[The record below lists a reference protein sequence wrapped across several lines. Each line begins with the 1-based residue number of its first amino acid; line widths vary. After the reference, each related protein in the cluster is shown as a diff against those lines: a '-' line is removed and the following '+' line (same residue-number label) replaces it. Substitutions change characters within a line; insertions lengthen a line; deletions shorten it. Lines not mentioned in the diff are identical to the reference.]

1 MTPFCTVICGAGI
14 AGIEAALRLR
24 RLAGDE
30 VQITL
35 IDPAE
40 SLVYR
45 PLAVRE
51 PFALSGARRYPLRS
65 VVAALGAKWIQD
77 GVEGVDPVERTVHL
91 AGGDELAYDALL
103 LALGGRESSPHE
115 HAHVFNDRN
124 AGETFHGIVQ
134 DIESGYITSIVFIEP
149 DGPTWP
155 LPLYELALMTAE
167 RAYSMNATCE
177 ITFITPHERP
187 LQAFG
192 GGAAEAVQRLFAEAG
207 ITLHAGATARVES
220 ARHVVVEPQG
230 SELHPQRVVTLPRIT
245 GPDLGGISGIA
256 PYGLLAIDDR
266 CRVRELDGRVFAAG
280 DATDFAV
287 KHGGISAQQAD
298 TAAAGIAHLA
308 GAGEATAPFEPA
320 LRGMLL
326 TGHKPL
332 FIAAHVVEGKGWH
345 SEVYDEPPWASD
357 EKVVAEELGPFLRE
371 QDEAAPRP

>member
-1 MTPFCTVICGAGI
+1 MTAFSTVICGAGI

-35 IDPAE
+35 IDPGD

-51 PFALSGARRYPLRS
+51 PFALSGARRYPLRA

-77 GVEGVDPVERTVHL
+77 RVDGADPAERTVHL

-103 LALGGRESSPHE
+103 LALGGRETSPHE

-134 DIESGYITSIVFIEP
+134 DIEGGYITSLVLIEP
-149 DGPTWP
+149 EGPTWP

-177 ITFITPHERP
+177 ITFITPQERP

-192 GGAAEAVQRLFAEAG
+192 GGAAEAVQRLFADAG
-207 ITLHAGATARVES
+207 ITLHAGATARVVG
-220 ARHVVVEPQG
+220 ARHVVVDPG
-230 SELHPQRVVTLPRIT
+230 GVELHPERVVTLPRIN
-245 GPDLGGISGIA
+245 GPQLRGIDGA
-256 PYGLLAIDDR
+256 GPYGLLAIDDR

-308 GAGEATAPFEPA
+308 GFGEAPARFEPVV
-320 LRGMLL
+320 RGMLL

-332 FIAAHVVEGKGWH
+332 FISAHIAEGKGWH
-345 SEVYDEPPWASD
+345 SEIYDEPPWPAD
-357 EKVVAEELGPFLRE
+357 EKIVAEELGPFLHE
-371 QDEAAPRP
+371 QEQAAPRP

>member
-1 MTPFCTVICGAGI
+1 MSPFSTLICGAGI

-35 IDPAE
+35 IDPGD

-65 VVAALGAKWIQD
+65 VVSALGARWIQD
-77 GVEGVDPVERTVHL
+77 GVDAIDPAEHTVHL
-91 AGGDELAYDALL
+91 AGGDELAYDAVLI
-103 LALGGRESSPHE
+103 ALGGRETAPHE

-134 DIESGYITSIVFIEP
+134 DIEGGYITSLVLIEP

-167 RAYSMNATCE
+167 RAFSMNATCE

-192 GGAAEAVQRLFAEAG
+192 GGTAEAVERLFEKAA
-207 ITLHAGATARVES
+207 ITLHTGATADVIGP
-220 ARHVVVEPQG
+220 RHVAVQPHGAEM
-230 SELHPQRVVTLPRIT
+230 HPQRVVTLPRLT
-245 GPDLGGISGIA
+245 GPGLRGIA
-256 PYGLLAIDDR
+256 GSEPYGLVAIDDR
-266 CRVRELDGRVFAAG
+266 CRVRGLDGRVFAAG

-308 GAGEATAPFEPA
+308 GAGDAPTAFEPVV
-320 LRGMLL
+320 RGMLL

-332 FIAAHVVEGKGWH
+332 FISAHIAAGKGWH
-345 SEVYDEPPWASD
+345 SEIYDEPPWSAD
-357 EKVVAEELGPFLRE
+357 EKVVAEELGPFLHE
-371 QDEAAPRP
+371 QDQAAPRP

>member
-1 MTPFCTVICGAGI
+1 MTPFSTVICGAGI

-35 IDPAE
+35 IDPAD

-65 VVAALGAKWIQD
+65 VVAAVGAKWIQD
-77 GVEGVDPVERTVHL
+77 GVDGADPAARTVHL

-103 LALGGRESSPHE
+103 LALGGRETSPHE

-134 DIESGYITSIVFIEP
+134 DIEAGYITSLVLIEP

-177 ITFITPHERP
+177 ITFITPHQRP

-192 GGAAEAVQRLFAEAG
+192 GGAAEAVERLFDEAA
-207 ITLHAGATARVES
+207 ITLHTGATADVIS
-220 ARHVVVEPQG
+220 ARHVGIEPHG
-230 SELHPQRVVTLPRIT
+230 TELHPQRVVTLPRLT
-245 GPDLGGISGIA
+245 GPGLRGIDGSE

-266 CRVRELDGRVFAAG
+266 CRVRDLDGRVFAAG

-308 GAGEATAPFEPA
+308 GFGEAPTRFEPVV
-320 LRGMLL
+320 RGMLL
-326 TGHKPL
+326 TGRKPL
-332 FIAAHVVEGKGWH
+332 FISAHVAEGKGWH
-345 SEVYDEPPWASD
+345 AEIYDEPPWPAD
-357 EKVVAEELGPFLRE
+357 EKVVAEELGPFLHE
-371 QDEAAPRP
+371 QDQAAPRP

>member
-1 MTPFCTVICGAGI
+1 MTPFATMICGAGI

-24 RLAGDE
+24 HLAGDE

-35 IDPAE
+35 VDPGE

-51 PFALSGARRYPLRS
+51 PFALSGARRYPLDAL
-65 VVAALGAKWIQD
+65 AAVIGADLIRD
-77 GVEGVDPVERTVHL
+77 GVDAVDAAERKVHL
-91 AGGDELAYDALL
+91 AGGDVHSYDALL
-103 LALGGRESSPHE
+103 LALGGREAAPYE

-134 DIESGYITSIVFIEP
+134 DIEDGYVTSLVLIEP

-177 ITFITPHERP
+177 ITFITARQRP
-187 LQAFG
+187 LDTFG
-192 GGAAEAVQRLFAEAG
+192 TGAAEAVQRLLTQAG
-207 ITLHAGATARVES
+207 VALHAGATARVMG

-230 SELHPQRVVTLPRIT
+230 IDLRPQRVVTLPRIM
-245 GPDLGGISGIA
+245 GPELRGIAGVA
-256 PYGLLAIDDR
+256 PYGLLPVDDL
-266 CRVRELDGRVFAAG
+266 CRVRDLDGRVFAAG

-298 TAAAGIAHLA
+298 TAAAGIAQLA
-308 GAGEATAPFEPA
+308 GAAEAPAPFEPVV
-320 LRGMLL
+320 RGMLL

-332 FIAAHVVEGKGWH
+332 FIAAHRDGGRWH
-345 SEVYDEPPWASD
+345 SEVHDEPPWPAD
-357 EKVVAEELGPFLRE
+357 EKVVAEELGPFLKKHD
-371 QDEAAPRP
+371 QAAPRP

>member
-1 MTPFCTVICGAGI
+1 MNPFSTVICGAGI
-14 AGIEAALRLR
+14 AGVEAALRLR
-24 RLAGDE
+24 RLAGDD

-35 IDPAE
+35 IDPGE

-65 VVAALGAKWIQD
+65 IVAALGSKWIQD
-77 GVEGVDPVERTVHL
+77 GVDGVDAGERTVHL
-91 AGGDELAYDALL
+91 TGGDELAYDALL
-103 LALGGRESSPHE
+103 LALGGRETSPHE

-134 DIESGYITSIVFIEP
+134 DIEGGYITSLVLIEP

-177 ITFITPHERP
+177 ITFITPHER
-187 LQAFG
+187 LLEAFG
-192 GGAAEAVQRLFAEAG
+192 GGAAEAVERLFEERG
-207 ITLHAGATARVES
+207 ITCHAGATARVQ
-220 ARHVVVEPQG
+220 APRHVILEPSG
-230 SELHPQRVVTLPRIT
+230 RELHPQRVVTMPRLT
-245 GPDLGGISGIA
+245 GPDLRGIA
-256 PYGLLAIDDR
+256 RSEPYGLLAIDDR

-308 GAGEATAPFEPA
+308 GVGEAPPPFEPV

-326 TGHKPL
+326 TGQKPL
-332 FIAAHVVEGKGWH
+332 FISAHIAEGKGWH
-345 SEVYDEPPWASD
+345 SEIYDQPPWAAD

-371 QDEAAPRP
+371 QDQAAPRP